1 MNVLNVMIMTNNGHE
16 CFKLNVVPTRPY
28 TI

>member
-1 MNVLNVMIMTNNGHE
+1 MTNNGHE